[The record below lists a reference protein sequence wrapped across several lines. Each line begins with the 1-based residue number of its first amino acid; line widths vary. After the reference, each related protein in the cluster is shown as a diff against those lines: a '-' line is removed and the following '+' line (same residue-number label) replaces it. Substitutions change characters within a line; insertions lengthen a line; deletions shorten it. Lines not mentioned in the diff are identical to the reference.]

1 MIYFINTNLNIC
13 LFIYVVLRYVIF
25 VLDCIYIGTSE
36 AQKFS
41 VPLQN
46 IYPKSSAAS
55 HELVSKGR
63 ARQNRRLESGQ

>member
-1 MIYFINTNLNIC
+1 MIYFLNTNLNIC

-46 IYPKSSAAS
+46 IYPKSSAVS